1 MKKMLIIDGYSIAHR
16 AYHALKDQGLQTK
29 EGFPTGAIYGV
40 IMMVMKLI
48 EEENPDYLVTACD
61 LGKTFRHE
69 AYDGYKATRRPMDD
83 EFRAQ
88 LPYIWRFFHLLGVKT
103 VEIENFEADDIIG
116 TMTTKAREE
125 GIEVRIFSG
134 DKDLFQLLTEEVTL
148 LYPRRGITD
157 KEFITAGSMKEK
169 YHLLPTQWA
178 DFKALKGDQA
188 DNIPGVPGIGE
199 KTALRLLS
207 QFEAVDN
214 LLERLDEVER
224 PRERELLSTHE
235 KELKLYKKLATIVR
249 DLELPVTPADC
260 SWRQPDPEVLAE
272 FFTELEFGSL
282 LKRYA
287 LEKTKAEVTT
297 REFQMPE
304 YSLLSEE
311 DIPVFLEGADKAR
324 IGVQFLAEEAS
335 WLRGRALGVGLSFPD
350 GRVGYLPLEQEKIG
364 FPESL
369 GKWFSDPKTSKI
381 FYDAKTQMRLTWRH
395 GLSVEGAI
403 FDILIAA
410 YLVSGGRERIDLD
423 FLTEK
428 HLALRNMPTVTD
440 KRGKPFDL
448 LNLPLD
454 LAPEA
459 GGELAVSR
467 ALILQKLYPFLEE
480 GLRRNEMEKLFSEVE
495 TPLTRVL
502 FAMEKEGIKVSSQR
516 LKTLGEKFSA
526 RIRKLEEESHE
537 LAGMEFNLSS
547 PKQLAEILFDRLNLP
562 AIKKTKTGYSTDAE
576 VLEELEERHPL
587 VGKILEYRGLVK
599 LNSTYVEA
607 LINLEHPVTGRI
619 HTTFQ
624 QAVTATGRL
633 SSTDPNL
640 QNIPVRTEEGRQIR
654 CCFVP
659 EREEQV
665 LLSADYSQIELRV
678 MAHLSRDEKLIAAFK
693 EEEDIH
699 CRTAA
704 EIFNTSL
711 KEVTPVLRERAKAVN
726 FGIIYGISGFGLAKG
741 TGVTRAEAE
750 RFIAAY
756 FQRYSGVKRYLD
768 HLIKEARES
777 GYVSTIFN
785 RRRYLPDLKNRNYQ
799 RRSFAERMAMNTPIQ
814 GSAADLIKLAMV
826 QVDRRLQEEGIPA
839 KVLLQVH
846 DELLVE
852 VNKEAI
858 RETAEILRQ
867 EMEGVHPLAVPLR
880 VEIKTGKNWGDLV
893 RY

>member
-1 MKKMLIIDGYSIAHR
+1 
-16 AYHALKDQGLQTK
+16 
-29 EGFPTGAIYGV
+29 
-40 IMMVMKLI
+40 
-48 EEENPDYLVTACD
+48 
-61 LGKTFRHE
+61 
-69 AYDGYKATRRPMDD
+69 
-83 EFRAQ
+83 
-88 LPYIWRFFHLLGVKT
+88 
-103 VEIENFEADDIIG
+103 
-116 TMTTKAREE
+116 
-125 GIEVRIFSG
+125 
-134 DKDLFQLLTEEVTL
+134 
-148 LYPRRGITD
+148 
-157 KEFITAGSMKEK
+157 
-169 YHLLPTQWA
+169 
-178 DFKALKGDQA
+178 
-188 DNIPGVPGIGE
+188 
-199 KTALRLLS
+199 
-207 QFEAVDN
+207 
-214 LLERLDEVER
+214 
-224 PRERELLSTHE
+224 
-235 KELKLYKKLATIVR
+235 
-249 DLELPVTPADC
+249 
-260 SWRQPDPEVLAE
+260 
-272 FFTELEFGSL
+272 
-282 LKRYA
+282 
-287 LEKTKAEVTT
+287 
-297 REFQMPE
+297 MPE
-304 YSLLSEE
+304 HSLLSEE
-311 DIPVFLEGADKAR
+311 EIPVFLEGANKAQ

-335 WLRGRALGVGLSFPD
+335 WLRGRALGVGLSFPN
-350 GRVGYLPLEQEKIG
+350 GRMGYLPLEQEKTG
-364 FPESL
+364 FPEPL
-369 GKWFSDPKTSKI
+369 GKWFSDPKASKI
-381 FYDAKTQMRLTWRH
+381 FYDAKTQMRLAWNY

-410 YLVSGGRERIDLD
+410 YLVSGGSERIDLD
-423 FLTEK
+423 FLAEK
-428 HLALRNMPTVTD
+428 YLTLRNLPAITD
-440 KRGKPFDL
+440 KRGKSLDL
-448 LNLPLD
+448 LNLPSD
-454 LAPEA
+454 LSPETGA
-459 GGELAVSR
+459 EIAVSR
-467 ALILQKLYPFLEE
+467 ALILQKLHPFLEE
-480 GLRRNEMEKLFSEVE
+480 GLSQSEMKKLFSEVE
-495 TPLTRVL
+495 TPLIRVL

-516 LKTLGEKFSA
+516 LKALGERFSV
-526 RIRKLEEESHE
+526 RIRELEEESYE

-547 PKQLAEILFDRLNLP
+547 PKQLAEILFDRLKLP
-562 AIKKTKTGYSTDAE
+562 AVKKTKTGYSTDAE

-654 CCFVP
+654 CCFIP
-659 EREEQV
+659 EREEQA

-678 MAHLSRDEKLIAAFK
+678 MAHLSGDEKMISAFK

-699 CRTAA
+699 SRTAA

-768 HLIKEARES
+768 RLIEEARES

-785 RRRYLPDLKNRNYQ
+785 RRRYLPDLKSRNYQ

-852 VNKEAI
+852 VNREALQ
-858 RETAEILRQ
+858 ETAEILRQ